1 MSVCRALR
9 NQQVV
14 DFVRASVKAGYDE
27 LFPTMLEQVDRIV
40 DEAFGRL
47 ALSQRDAADPPK
59 LVEVTAALLEDTF
72 RKRDS
77 SHWFNAAYHRYKTRT
92 KPDLDFQQLKHL
104 TPGKRVLDYGCG
116 SGCLAARLARG
127 GYTVLTTDVLD
138 YRYAEAKHLPFVRMS
153 SATDIRYADDSIDT
167 ALLKAVL
174 HHIDPGDLP
183 LVIQRLG
190 RIARHLLIQEDTYD
204 VPADLDGLAEAVS
217 AQPLLR
223 AFAGM
228 SREEQYQALVLIDF
242 FANAIAQGI
251 PEMNMPFGFKTVG
264 EWKGVLGSLGFT
276 VTRTLLV
283 GFEPGRVHKSCH
295 VWLLCERTSS

>member
-1 MSVCRALR
+1 MGLTPEHGDAGGEMSVCRALR

-27 LFPTMLEQVDRIV
+27 LFPTMLEQVDRMV
-40 DEAFGRL
+40 DDAFGRL
-47 ALSQRDAADPPK
+47 ALSQRDAVDPPK

-92 KPDLDFQQLKHL
+92 KPDLDFQQLNHL
-104 TPGKRVLDYGCG
+104 IPGRSVLDYGCC

-138 YRYAEAKHLPFVRMS
+138 YRYADAKHLPFVRMS

-204 VPADLDGLAEAVS
+204 VTGDLDG
-217 AQPLLR
+217 
-223 AFAGM
+223 
-228 SREEQYQALVLIDF
+228 
-242 FANAIAQGI
+242 
-251 PEMNMPFGFKTVG
+251 
-264 EWKGVLGSLGFT
+264 
-276 VTRTLLV
+276 
-283 GFEPGRVHKSCH
+283 
-295 VWLLCERTSS
+295 